1 MSIFNYYPYIN
12 YNNQIATHILSK
24 AEVLSDTLKDQRK
37 FFKYTIKNGERA
49 DIIAYREYG
58 DSTLDW
64 IIYLCN
70 NIIDPYKDWPLSE
83 YDFKKYIEKKYN
95 RNAELMTSTLFDYS
109 IAYYY
114 YQGLTSDS
122 QETINAYNY
131 TLTKESYDALLPED
145 QSGWVAKSIW
155 DYENE
160 INESKR
166 DIVLLRAA
174 YLDEFRSKFKDLFI
188 NG

>member
-12 YNNQIATHILSK
+12 YDNQTATHILNK
-24 AEVLSDTLKDQRK
+24 AEVLSNTLRDQRK

-64 IIYLCN
+64 IIYIIN

-83 YDFKKYIEKKYN
+83 LDFKKYIEKKYN
-95 RNAELMTSTLFDYS
+95 KNAELMTSTLHSYS
-109 IAYYY
+109 VAYYY
-114 YQGLTSDS
+114 YNGLTSDT
-122 QETINAYNY
+122 QEEIAAYNY
-131 TLTKESYDALLPED
+131 TITKETYDSLSAVE
-145 QSGWVAKSIW
+145 QSGWVPKSIW

-166 DIVLLRAA
+166 DIVLLRAM
-174 YLDEFRSKFKDLFI
+174 YVDEFRSKFKDLFI